1 MPYFS
6 SILHA
11 PLLLCTISS
20 IWKPNVLFFSLV
32 RTAELWTSMS
42 ASYRMDKDYSLS
54 PPMLRC
60 PVLLEVDQ
68 ERLHALSSSALAHS
82 SWRVNDVHNQ

>member
-11 PLLLCTISS
+11 PSLLCTISS

-42 ASYRMDKDYSLS
+42 ASYRMDKDYSIF
-54 PPMLRC
+54 PPCCDAPCFWKSTRNGMPYQVVPGPIHLG
-60 PVLLEVDQ
+60 V
-68 ERLHALSSSALAHS
+68 
-82 SWRVNDVHNQ
+82 